1 MKRFLSSIQTFVVC
15 ALLTAAVQLQA
26 QNGGSAVNNGPSTT
40 VLFPPTVGLTQMASF
55 EIQGDYVA
63 AGVGMRNVGSGTID
77 LSIPA
82 GATLRKAYLFW
93 AIIWDGSPPATTGTL
108 NSTPISGALLGSS
121 GSPCWGG
128 TAINFYGAD
137 VTNEAVS
144 GINSLSGFP
153 SGLTDNSAPVGN
165 VTFPLLEGATLVLV
179 YNHPLWDYNTISIYT
194 GANTFSLEP
203 SVTYNVGSYTGRSA
217 GNPADQLAQHTY
229 IIADG
234 QARFLGDGTAFNGTP
249 TSGPTTA
256 LKATDAFDG
265 ADGLVP
271 ISATDGLW
279 DTHTL
284 DVSSFFPNGVS
295 TAAIPEAS
303 AGSGGDCITWGAH
316 IISVK
321 TALNAHVDV
330 KPGSCPNSFNV
341 NQKGNLP
348 VAILGSAGFDVTAID
363 PSTIMLNG
371 VSPTGGV
378 SISDSAM
385 PYGMFQTDCMDCNT
399 GGPDGFDDLV
409 VHFKSQAV
417 VATLGVVATN
427 DCVPVEITGE
437 FYDGT
442 PFSGT
447 DILRIIN
454 NSPKDYPDGITGFEL
469 QLDQNSPNPVVGAT
483 NFGYTLPAEGYMQLA
498 VYNALGQKIATVAQ
512 GVQPAGSH
520 MVSWNGLSNN
530 GARVAPGVYLYRLE
544 TGSQSIS
551 KKLLISK

>member
-1 MKRFLSSIQTFVVC
+1 MKRFLSPIQTLAVC
-15 ALLTAAVQLQA
+15 ALFATAVQLHA
-26 QNGGSAVNNGPSTT
+26 QNGGTAVNNGPSTN
-40 VLFPPTVGLTQMASF
+40 VLFPPTVGLTQMESY
-55 EIQGDYVA
+55 EIQGDYIA
-63 AGVGMRNVGSGTID
+63 AGVGMRNVGSGTIN

-93 AIIWDGSPPATTGTL
+93 AIIWDTTPPSATGEL

-128 TAINFYGAD
+128 TAINFYAAD

-144 GINSLSGFP
+144 GVNNLSGFP
-153 SGLTDNSAPVGN
+153 SGLTDNSAPIGN
-165 VTFPLLEGATLVLV
+165 ATFPLLEGATLVLV
-179 YNHPLWDYNTISIYT
+179 FSHPLWDYNTISIYT

-203 SVTYNVGSYTGRSA
+203 SILYNVGTYTGRDA

-229 IIADG
+229 IVADG

-256 LKATDAFDG
+256 VKTGDAFDG
-265 ADGLVP
+265 EDGIVP
-271 ISATDGLW
+271 VSATDGLW

-284 DVSSFFPNGVS
+284 DVSSFFPHGVS
-295 TAAIPEAS
+295 TNAVPEAS

-341 NQKGNLP
+341 QQKGNLP
-348 VAILGSAGFDVTAID
+348 VAILGSAGFDVTDID
-363 PSTIMLNG
+363 PATIMLNG
-371 VSPTGGV
+371 VARSGGV

-385 PYGMFQTDCMDCNT
+385 PYGMFQMGCMDCNT
-399 GGPDGFDDLV
+399 GGADGFDDLV
-409 VHFKSQAV
+409 VHFNAQAV
-417 VATLGVVATN
+417 SATLGLVATN
-427 DCVPVEITGE
+427 DCVPVEITGM

-454 NSPKDYPDGITGFEL
+454 NSPKDSPNGIAGFAL
-469 QLDQNSPNPVVGAT
+469 QLDQNSPNPIVEAT
-483 NFGYTLPAEGYMQLA
+483 SFSYTLPAEGFMQLA

-520 MVSWNGLSNN
+520 MVSWNGLSDN

>member
-1 MKRFLSSIQTFVVC
+1 MNRFLSSVRALAACV
-15 ALLTAAVQLQA
+15 LLTAAVQLHA
-26 QNGGSAVNNGPSTT
+26 QNGGTAVNNGPSTS
-40 VLFPPTVGLTQMASF
+40 VLFPPTVGLTEMVSY

-63 AGVGMRNVGSGTID
+63 AGVGMRNAGSGTID
-77 LSIPA
+77 LSIPV
-82 GATLRKAYLFW
+82 GASLRKAYLFW
-93 AIIWDGSPPATTGTL
+93 AIIWDTTPPSADGEL
-108 NSTPISGALLGSS
+108 NSMPITGALLGSS

-137 VTNEAVS
+137 VTNEAVN
-144 GINSLSGFP
+144 GMNSLGGFP
-153 SGLTDNSAPVGN
+153 SGLTDNSAPIGN

-179 YNHPLWDYNTISIYT
+179 FNHPLWDYNTISIYT

-203 SVTYNVGSYTGRSA
+203 SVTYNVGTYTGRDA

-229 IIADG
+229 IMADG

-256 LKATDAFDG
+256 VKTGDSFDG
-265 ADGLVP
+265 EDGIVS

-284 DVSSFFPNGVS
+284 DVSSFFPHGVS
-295 TAAIPEAS
+295 TNAVPEAS
-303 AGSGGDCITWGAH
+303 AGAGGDCITWGAH

-321 TALNAHVDV
+321 TALSAHIDV

-341 NQKGNLP
+341 KQKGNLP
-348 VAILGSAGFDVTAID
+348 VAILGSAGFDVTDID

-371 VSPTGGV
+371 VPRTGGV

-399 GGPDGFDDLV
+399 GGADGFDDLV
-409 VHFKSQAV
+409 VHFNAQAV
-417 VATLGVVATN
+417 VATLGSVSTH
-427 DCVPVEITGE
+427 DCVPVEITGA

-447 DILRIIN
+447 DILRIIG
-454 NSPKDYPDGITGFEL
+454 STPKDSPEGIAGFEL
-469 QLDQNSPNPVVGAT
+469 QLDQNSPNPVVGGT
-483 NFGYTLPAEGYMQLA
+483 SFSYTLPAEGFTSLA
-498 VYNALGQKIATVAQ
+498 VFNTLGQKVATVVQ
-512 GVQPAGSH
+512 GMQAAGSH
-520 MVSWNGLSNN
+520 TVSWNGVNN
-530 GARVAPGVYLYRLE
+530 LGARVAPGVYLYRLE

>member
-1 MKRFLSSIQTFVVC
+1 MKRFLSSIRALVAC
-15 ALLTAAVQLQA
+15 ALLTAAVQLHA
-26 QNGGSAVNNGPSTT
+26 QNGGTAVNNGPSTN
-40 VLFPPTVGLTQMASF
+40 VLFPPTVGLTQMASY

-93 AIIWDGSPPATTGTL
+93 AIIWDGTAPAATGEL
-108 NSTPISGALLGSS
+108 NSMPISGALLGSS

-137 VTNEAVS
+137 VTSEAVS

-153 SGLTDNSAPVGN
+153 SGLTDNSAPIGN
-165 VTFPLLEGATLVLV
+165 VVFPLLEGATLVLV
-179 YNHPLWDYNTISIYT
+179 FNHPMWDYNTISIYT

-203 SVTYNVGSYTGRSA
+203 SVSYNVGSYTARTA
-217 GNPADQLAQHTY
+217 GNPADQIAQHTY
-229 IIADG
+229 IMADG

-256 LKATDAFDG
+256 TKTADAFDG
-265 ADGLVP
+265 ADGIVP
-271 ISATDGLW
+271 VSATDGLW
-279 DTHTL
+279 ETHSL
-284 DVSSFFPNGVS
+284 DISAFFPNGINTS
-295 TAAIPEAS
+295 ADPEAS
-303 AGSGGDCITWGAH
+303 AGSGGDCITWGAQ

-348 VAILGSAGFDVTAID
+348 VAILGSAGFDVTDID

-371 VSPTGGV
+371 VARTGGA

-399 GGPDGFDDLV
+399 GGSDGFDDLV
-409 VHFKSQAV
+409 VHFNSQAIA
-417 VATLGVVATN
+417 ATLGVVATN

-454 NSPKDYPDGITGFEL
+454 NSPKDTPEGIAGFEL

-483 NFGYTLPAEGYMQLA
+483 SFSYTLPAEGFASLA
-498 VYNALGQKIATVAQ
+498 VYNALGQKVATVMQ
-512 GVQPAGSH
+512 GMQSSGSH
-520 MVSWNGLSNN
+520 NVSWNGLNDL